1 MAEATTPS
9 LSDLPSQSFW
19 KESLKNRIAPQLA
32 KEIEI
37 FETEIALKKSGKI
50 DDKVFAETRL
60 RRGVYGQRY
69 DNGRRNDGKEDRPI
83 PYPDNLFKG
92 PGTQWHAP
100 GMIRI
105 KIPFGGVSPVQMGI
119 LADVAE
125 EYSDG
130 VLHVT
135 TRQDFQLH
143 FVHIEDTPSL
153 FRRLAAVGITT
164 REACGNTV
172 RNVTACPLAGVCPTE
187 TFDVTPYAKALA
199 YFLLGHPDTQDF
211 GRKFKFAFSGC
222 KQNPCGLVTM
232 HDMGFIAATRV
243 ENGKTRRGFETYVGG
258 GLGAL
263 PYQAQLF
270 DAFVPEQ
277 EILPLAQAVARVFAR
292 HGEKQKRNRARIK
305 FLVSDWGVDKFKQV
319 VLEERAK
326 LPNDERWTGFLT
338 HIHESE
344 EKALQGPG
352 MSPSN
357 GGDPEYG
364 RWRQNNA
371 RAQRQAGYST
381 VTIALP
387 LGDISA
393 AQMRDLA
400 DIARRFVGD
409 ALRTTVEQNIILR
422 WVSDADLPAL
432 YPALKEIHLTDP
444 YADTIVDVTA
454 CPGTDT
460 CKLGVSSSRGL
471 AAELRTRLAE
481 KSARLDEAVKGLHI
495 KISGCFNS
503 CGQHHIADLGFY
515 GVSRKIGNYMV
526 PHFQVILGGQGTENA
541 ANYGQGIAAIP
552 SKAIPAVVD
561 ELTGMFVAGREAG
574 ESFQKFIARTGK
586 AKLKT
591 ALDKFTQVPAYDG
604 NEAFY
609 RDWGE
614 VREYS
619 KKDIGIGEC
628 AGEVVSLIDFG
639 LTAADRQLFEAQL
652 AFDAGNS
659 KDAAAKAFRAMV
671 QAAQALIKGQD
682 PDITDDADLVV
693 EQFRKRFCD
702 TKIFFDP
709 FQADKFANFFFK
721 AHATPR
727 DTLAADKVRI
737 LMEEAQLFIEAA
749 YSCNVRITM
758 GPGVGANT
766 PMT

>member
-1 MAEATTPS
+1 MVDANTPS
-9 LSDLPSQSFW
+9 LSDLPAQHFW
-19 KESLKNRIAPQLA
+19 KTSLQDKIAPPLA
-32 KEIEI
+32 KEIDV
-37 FETEIALKKSGKI
+37 FETEITLKKSGKI

-69 DNGRRNDGKEDRPI
+69 DNGHRNDGKEDRPI
-83 PYPDNLFKG
+83 PYPAGLTKG
-92 PGTQWHAP
+92 PGTHWHAP

-105 KIPFGGVSPVQMGI
+105 KIPFGGVTPVQMDV

-125 EYSDG
+125 EYSDA

-143 FVHIEDTPSL
+143 FVHIEETPSL

-172 RNVTACPLAGVCPTE
+172 RNVTACPISGVCPTE

-232 HDMGFIAATRV
+232 HDMGFIATTRQ
-243 ENGKTRRGFETYVGG
+243 ENGKQRRGFETYVGG

-270 DAFVPEQ
+270 DAFVPEE
-277 EILPLAQAVARVFAR
+277 EILPLAQAVARIFAR
-292 HGEKQKRNRARIK
+292 HGEKAKRNRARVK
-305 FLVSDWGVDKFKQV
+305 FLVSDWGVEKFKQT

-326 LPNDERWTGFLT
+326 LPTDARWTEFLG
-338 HIHESE
+338 HLRAAE
-344 EKALQGPG
+344 EKALHGPG
-352 MSPSN
+352 KRALATNDSAYFQWLAAN
-357 GGDPEYG
+357 V
-364 RWRQNNA
+364 
-371 RAQRQAGYST
+371 RAQRQSGYSY

-387 LGDISA
+387 LGDLSA
-393 AQMRDLA
+393 NQMRDLA
-400 DIARRFVGD
+400 DIARKFVGD
-409 ALRTTVEQNIILR
+409 TLRTTVEQNIILR

-432 YPALKEIHLTDP
+432 YAELKKPHLADP
-444 YADTIVDVTA
+444 YAETIVDVTA

-471 AAELRTRLAE
+471 AAELRTRLAA
-481 KSARLDEAVKGLHI
+481 KSAQLDEAVKGLRI
-495 KISGCFNS
+495 KVSGCFNS

-526 PHFQVILGGQGTENA
+526 PHFQVILGGQFTENA
-541 ANYGQGIAAIP
+541 ASYGQGIAAIP

-561 ELTGMFVAGREAG
+561 ELTRMFVSGRAPG
-574 ESFQKFIARTGK
+574 ESFQQFIARAGK
-586 AKLKT
+586 AKLKM
-591 ALDKFTQVPAYDG
+591 ALDKFVAVPEYNKDDS
-604 NEAFY
+604 FY
-609 RDWGE
+609 RDWGD

-619 KKDIGIGEC
+619 KKDIGTGEC
-628 AGEVVSLIDFG
+628 AGEVVSLVDFG

-652 AFDAGNS
+652 AFDAGNIQ
-659 KDAAAKAFRAMV
+659 DAASKAFRAMV

-682 PDITDDADLVV
+682 PDISDDPDQVAA
-693 EQFRKRFCD
+693 EFRRRFHD
-702 TKIFFDP
+702 TKLFFDP

-727 DTLAADKVRI
+727 DSLASDKVRI

-749 YSCNVRITM
+749 YSCNVRMTM

-766 PMT
+766 PAA